1 MKRAA
6 LFFCLFV
13 LMVTII
19 FPQQSDFPKLTG
31 SYLGQT
37 PPGKTPEIFAP
48 GIISTG
54 LEEVLC
60 TFMPD
65 GNEIIF
71 GIIYSKPHY
80 PGVHSLLVRSYVKD
94 GIWSFP
100 EVMKLSGDKY
110 SYLYPFISYDGTE
123 LYFQS
128 DLPTNKPELKDKYNI
143 WRCKRIDNTWSD
155 PEPLP
160 LPINGRGDVSGP
172 SFSINGEFYYTLMSG
187 DPEVDGI
194 YKSQYL
200 NGIFSEP
207 ERLPE
212 SVNVK
217 QGSFD
222 GVISPDGSYYIVN
235 VYGKEDSYGET
246 DLYVSF
252 NEENGNWTP
261 LKNLGSNINTKL
273 NEGSARIS
281 SDGRYIFFSGYLG
294 NQDFYSDYPSY
305 SDVLY
310 SRIRPM
316 YGNSDIYWV
325 STKIIEELRLK
336 E

>member
-1 MKRAA
+1 MKK
-6 LFFCLFV
+6 LILLVCLMLIV
-13 LMVTII
+13 AIATDA
-19 FPQQSDFPKLTG
+19 QQAGFPKLTG
-31 SYLGQT
+31 PYLGQK
-37 PPGKTPEIFAP
+37 PPGIQPELFAP
-48 GIISTG
+48 GVISTG
-54 LEEVLC
+54 LEEALC

-71 GIIYSKPHY
+71 GIMYSKPHN
-80 PGVHSLLVRSYVKD
+80 PGVHSLLVRSYMKD

-100 EVMKLSGDKY
+100 EVMKISGDRY
-110 SYLYPFISYDGTE
+110 DYMYPFITYDGSE
-123 LYFQS
+123 LFFQS
-128 DLPTNKPELKDKYNI
+128 DLPTGKPQLKDKYNI

-172 SFSINGEFYYTLMSG
+172 SLSKLGDFYFTLMSG
-187 DPEVDGI
+187 NPEVDGI
-194 YKSQYL
+194 YKSQYN

-222 GVISPDGSYYIVN
+222 GVISPDGSYYLVN
-235 VYGKEDSYGET
+235 VYRKEDSNGET

-252 NEENGNWTP
+252 KNDDGNWTP

-281 SDGRYIFFSGYLG
+281 SYGQYIFFSGLLG

-305 SDVLY
+305 SDILN
-310 SRIRPM
+310 SRIKPL
-316 YGNSDIYWV
+316 YGNYDIYWV
-325 STKIIEELRLK
+325 SAKVINDLK
-336 E
+336 PKK